1 MEYLGMPQKGLSPIA
16 RLALSQFHSTFD
28 DLLSV
33 QAFITPFSRSLLEN
47 TFEMIM
53 WFDRTKYDYEN
64 FERTA
69 RVAYHFLENGS
80 QVKHKAVAQQFYAV
94 IDKIIPALNN
104 GRQAQAEA
112 NQIPKDNADARIEKH
127 LAYYKVMYEG
137 LLPFVCAPVIYA
149 FGIAKNIKDKAFSP
163 SDDGKVDLNAISK
176 MNRWL
181 VYTENRL
188 AIGLNSHLR
197 NAYAHN
203 NYRILDDAQVE
214 LWDRSWGPEIWQLD
228 QLIKICDQF
237 WVNALGITCGL
248 VLYDINN
255 RWIIENRRWVSPTQ
269 APRLR
274 RKELDAAIDS
284 IADGLGF
291 YLGKLEILPN
301 RVSMTLS
308 AKSKGI
314 DQDGE
319 FYMGYKDHTRLFKIP
334 MWYEEKRVIDQLTRM
349 LHRLIPYVETQNE
362 VSIHVASP
370 DDAPLGVLVTDFPT
384 IIGLQLAD
392 AKPDTVESIRH
403 VFKIDTL
410 GDCVTFV
417 EKEGA
422 PRFIGARPV
431 TPNN

>member
-1 MEYLGMPQKGLSPIA
+1 MPQKEQSPIA
-16 RLALSQFHSTFD
+16 RLALSQFHRTFD

-33 QAFITPFSRSLLEN
+33 QAFITSFSRSLLEN
-47 TFEMIM
+47 IFEMIM
-53 WFDRTKYDYEN
+53 WFGRTKHDYEN

-80 QVKHKAVAQQFYAV
+80 QAKHKAIAQQFYAV

-112 NQIPKDNADARIEKH
+112 NQIPKDNADARIEKY

-255 RWIIENRRWVSPTQ
+255 RWIIENRGWVSPTQ

-274 RKELDAAIDS
+274 RKELDATIDS
-284 IADGLGF
+284 IADEFGF
-291 YLGKLEILPN
+291 YLEKLEILPN

-314 DQDGE
+314 DQEGE
-319 FYMGYKDHTRLFKIP
+319 LYMGYKSHTNLFKIP
-334 MWYEEKRVIDQLTRM
+334 MWYEEKRVIDQLTIM
-349 LHRLIPYVETQNE
+349 LHRLIPYFEIQSE

-370 DDAPLGVLVTDFPT
+370 DDAPLGVLNTDFPT
-384 IIGLQLAD
+384 LIGLQLTNT
-392 AKPDTVESIRH
+392 KPETVESIRH

-422 PRFIGARPV
+422 PRFVGKGPAMPDKS
-431 TPNN
+431 